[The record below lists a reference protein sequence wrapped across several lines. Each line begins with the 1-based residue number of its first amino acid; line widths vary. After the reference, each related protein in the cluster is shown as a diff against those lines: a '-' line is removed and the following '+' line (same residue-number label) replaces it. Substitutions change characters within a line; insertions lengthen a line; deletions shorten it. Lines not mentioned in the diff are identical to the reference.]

1 MEGATEPKK
10 RGRSASFAK
19 WVQSPLLKEKYNGL
33 KNSGSHEDFTVLQN
47 EGKVFIVKY
56 IGETICDAWTGQDA
70 ADRAARQILLRHST
84 KSKLPKLEL
93 TINIDGLKVYSPEA
107 KATLFS
113 YPLHKISQFCSTHDK
128 YEGKEVC
135 SYIASRQ
142 GEEKALPVLHLFFCK
157 QPHELSRATDQ
168 SFALAYKRHVDQ
180 KGLQPKGFALDPS
193 SAPAEEGGPAATDF
207 PVRRASAVGAS
218 PDAAG
223 GAARRISLDASG
235 AYVTPQPQQQQPQ
248 GLAAPPVRARS
259 ASTSRAT
266 GAGGF
271 SPQAAAIPEHEDL
284 LIKMDDDDVLDPL
297 KQRPTS
303 GAFPPTAQFPTTFSQ
318 PQAQAQPAA
327 FPTPFGQPQAQPQ
340 AQGFPTQFA
349 PQSNPFPTTFAPQQ
363 QAYQTFPGQ
372 QQYNPFPQQFAPQQQ
387 IQTTQYSSPQP
398 QPAYHQGQGQ
408 RRPSQLGQ
416 QNPFAQPQTS
426 PFADDFAQLSLR
438 NQ

>member
-207 PVRRASAVGAS
+207 P
-218 PDAAG
+218 
-223 GAARRISLDASG
+223 
-235 AYVTPQPQQQQPQ
+235 
-248 GLAAPPVRARS
+248 
-259 ASTSRAT
+259 
-266 GAGGF
+266 
-271 SPQAAAIPEHEDL
+271 
-284 LIKMDDDDVLDPL
+284 
-297 KQRPTS
+297 
-303 GAFPPTAQFPTTFSQ
+303 
-318 PQAQAQPAA
+318 
-327 FPTPFGQPQAQPQ
+327 
-340 AQGFPTQFA
+340 
-349 PQSNPFPTTFAPQQ
+349 
-363 QAYQTFPGQ
+363 
-372 QQYNPFPQQFAPQQQ
+372 QQFAPQQQ